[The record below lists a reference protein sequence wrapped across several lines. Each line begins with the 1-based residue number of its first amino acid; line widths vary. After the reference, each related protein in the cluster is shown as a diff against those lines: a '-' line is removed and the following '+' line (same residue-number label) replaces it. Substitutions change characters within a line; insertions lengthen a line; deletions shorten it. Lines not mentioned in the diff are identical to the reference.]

1 MAYLDLKSKSESSY
15 RSTVIIVGLLPC
27 QQNEAVTKELF
38 KKASNGL
45 HRLSRSYRNCYFIPI
60 AKSFIAGGKIDDNF
74 FRDGV
79 HLTLEGSRIYSDV
92 LCKRLFS
99 LPKKPCPERP

>member
-1 MAYLDLKSKSESSY
+1 MAYLDLKSKLESSY

-27 QQNEAVTKELF
+27 PQHEAVTKELF

-45 HRLSRSYRNCYFIPI
+45 HGLSRSYRNCYFIPI
-60 AKSFIAGGKIDDNF
+60 AKSFITGGKIDDNF

-99 LPKKPCPERP
+99 LPKKP